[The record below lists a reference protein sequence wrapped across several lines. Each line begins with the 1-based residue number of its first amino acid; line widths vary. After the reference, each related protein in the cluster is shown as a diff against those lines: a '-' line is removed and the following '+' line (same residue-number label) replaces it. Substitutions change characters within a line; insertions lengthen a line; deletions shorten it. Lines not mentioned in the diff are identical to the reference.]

1 MREGE
6 RESDCVCVQVLRNQE
21 MRVKFPDLPERFME
35 SELELNEE
43 LQTLHVIATTPE
55 FYPILSEVG
64 HVTSHVINHVTSQQ
78 SSK

>member
-1 MREGE
+1 
-6 RESDCVCVQVLRNQE
+6 
-21 MRVKFPDLPERFME
+21 MRVKFPELPEKFME

-64 HVTSHVINHVTSQQ
+64 HVTSHVDHVTPH
-78 SSK
+78 